1 MNGKEM
7 NMAEQEISYDAI
19 VRAEVAVEMRHMPWW
34 YSG

>member
-19 VRAEVAVEMRHMPWW
+19 VRAEVDAQVRHMPWW